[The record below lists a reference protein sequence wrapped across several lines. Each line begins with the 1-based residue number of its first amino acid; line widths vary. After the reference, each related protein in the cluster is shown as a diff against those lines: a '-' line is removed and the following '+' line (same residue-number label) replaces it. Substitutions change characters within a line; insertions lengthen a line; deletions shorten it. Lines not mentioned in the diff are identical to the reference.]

1 MCELERHYSELTE
14 QKKRLEEMVE
24 KTDRMMRGVKRGL
37 DEMRGVAP
45 VTSAGASAS
54 AAPSPSAAP
63 VNAGGEG
70 DDVDADADAS
80 ADDGSGDRAFT
91 PERTFARSPLGSS
104 QPTLAQHQGHGS
116 PASRHGDDA
125 GSVNGSVN
133 GSVASIQSSTSTVV
147 GEGMS
152 KSVPMMLPIH
162 REHRA
167 ETIKTLGMGMG
178 MTGGNVWPVTMV
190 GGGDVAMRS

>member
-1 MCELERHYSELTE
+1 MGDLERHYSELNE

-37 DEMRGVAP
+37 DEMRGAAP
-45 VTSAGASAS
+45 AGASAS
-54 AAPSPSAAP
+54 AAPSPSVAP
-63 VNAGGEG
+63 VNAGGESE
-70 DDVDADADAS
+70 DVDGDADADAS
-80 ADDGSGDRAFT
+80 ADDGSGDRTLT

-104 QPTLAQHQGHGS
+104 QPTLAQHHGHGS
-116 PASRHGDDA
+116 PASRHGDDT

-133 GSVASIQSSTSTVV
+133 GSIASIQSSSSTVV
-147 GEGMS
+147 GEGLS
-152 KSVPMMLPIH
+152 KSLPMMLPIH

-167 ETIKTLGMGMG
+167 ETIKTLGLGMG